1 MTFKLNLEGVSH
13 LVEIVSRRPHLV
25 VRVNGRD
32 YQVEEEGSGEAGRDV
47 ISIDGELLELARAHN
62 SRGQVIRFDGRT
74 LDVALVDPRS
84 ESSEIGLAHGSIRA
98 PMPGAVVSI
107 RKQVGEHVTRG
118 EIVLT
123 IESMKLQTA
132 LTVPRDGIIAAV
144 LRAEGE
150 KFEKDEILVRLA
162 DLEEGQ

>member
-1 MTFKLNLEGVSH
+1 MTFKLTLGGASH

-25 VRVNGRD
+25 VRVDGRD
-32 YQVEEEGSGEAGRDV
+32 FHVEEGGSGEGGRDV
-47 ISIDGELLELARAHN
+47 VAIDGEVLELSRAHN
-62 SRGQVIRFDGRT
+62 AKGQIIRFEGQT

-84 ESSEIGLAHGSIRA
+84 ESADGGSGQGSIRA

-107 RKQVGEHVTRG
+107 QKRAGEHVTRG

-132 LTVPRDGIIAAV
+132 LTVPRDGVISQV
-144 LRAEGE
+144 LRKEGE
-150 KFEKDEILVRLA
+150 KFEKDEVLVRLA
-162 DLEEGQ
+162 DLEEGH